1 MHEFN
6 AFARAPSKTT
16 VYIIIIFQKYSK
28 IFFIHIYKLEDF
40 LVSSLLYSKTCPFIK
55 IKEYE
60 TI

>member
-6 AFARAPSKTT
+6 AFAHAPSKTT
-16 VYIIIIFQKYSK
+16 VYIIFQKYSK